1 MHKVACCQPLKLVSF
16 SVLLWQD
23 TLCQVLQEW
32 TSPVY
37 ACEHNL
43 TFLSICCKLA
53 GLAFGLDLIYV
64 FTYTWPLEACP
75 LKPMVKIDFS
85 AGSASLVMH
94 FF

>member
-32 TSPVY
+32 TSPVC

-53 GLAFGLDLIYV
+53 GLALGLDLIYV

-85 AGSASLVMH
+85 TGSASLVVH